1 MQRGKIYQHHGQWTF
16 RYKVATFVN
25 GEKVWKDA
33 YRTLAPLDRY
43 ETAAQVERDFDHTLK
58 ELRGTHSSKFT
69 AGTTQSVV
77 DFIETTYFIKQKEKL
92 KPSTLFGYRHLYD
105 RHVKPQLNGES
116 MRNFT
121 LPVAQRFLEKI
132 AAATPLASTSLRH
145 IKWFLK
151 AVFDVARMN
160 GAYDPTI
167 INPFEEVHIPK
178 PSNEKKPTRYAGLDN
193 VLDMLDVLPD
203 TAATVVAVAAFA
215 GLRKS
220 EIQGLRWEDL
230 KDGELNV
237 QRSAWRTTS
246 IQTVKTEASRGA
258 VPVISLLAE
267 HLEDHRNGFPSDG
280 FIFTGARL
288 GRPLDLHNLAKRV
301 IRPALAEKNIP
312 WCGWHGFRRGLATN
326 LHTLGVG
333 DTDVQKI
340 LRHAN
345 VKVTQESY
353 IKVEPKVKKRAMN
366 KLQKALAAKR
376 KRRKHGGR
384 KKRK

>member
-1 MQRGKIYQHHGQWTF
+1 MQRGKIYEHHGQWTF

-25 GEKVWKDA
+25 GKKVWKDA
-33 YRTLAPLDRY
+33 YKALAPLDKY
-43 ETAAQVERDFDHTLK
+43 ESAAQVEKDFDRTLK

-69 AGTTQSVV
+69 EGVTQSVA
-77 DFIETTYFIKQKEKL
+77 DFIETTYFPKQKEKL

-105 RHVKPQLNGES
+105 RHVKPRLNGES
-116 MRNFT
+116 MKDFT

-151 AVFDVARMN
+151 AVFDVARLN

-167 INPFEEVHIPK
+167 LNPFEEVHIPK
-178 PSNEKKPTRYAGLDN
+178 ASKQKQPTRYAGLDT
-193 VLDMLDVLPD
+193 VLDILDVLPD

-220 EIQGLRWEDL
+220 EIQGLRWDDL
-230 KDGELNV
+230 KDGELHV
-237 QRSAWRTTS
+237 QRSAWRTTTV
-246 IQTVKTEASRGA
+246 QEVKTEASRGA
-258 VPVISLLAE
+258 VPVIPILAE
-267 HLEDHRNGFPSDG
+267 HLEDHRNGFPSNG
-280 FIFTGARL
+280 FIFTGAKM
-288 GRPLDLHNLAKRV
+288 GRPLDLHNLASRI
-301 IRPALAEKNIP
+301 IRPTLAAKKIP

-326 LHTLGVG
+326 LHTLGVA
-333 DTDVQKI
+333 DTDVQRI

-353 IKVEPKVKKRAMN
+353 IKVEPSVKKQAMD
-366 KLQKALAAKR
+366 KLQKALSAKR
-376 KRRKHGGR
+376 KRRKR
-384 KKRK
+384 VSRKRK